1 MLNLLNERSKKL
13 FIEAKKVIP
22 GGVNSP
28 VRAFKS
34 VGGDPIFIKKA
45 KGAYLFDEDDNKYI
59 DYISSWGPLILG
71 HAHESVIEA
80 INQQSYKGT
89 SYGIPT
95 ELETKMA
102 ELVVELAPNVD
113 KVRFVNSGTEAC
125 MSAVRLA
132 RGFTGKDKIIKFSGC
147 YHGHADPFLIEAGSG
162 ASTFG
167 MPNSPGVTKS
177 SAKDTLL
184 AEYNNIDQV
193 IQLFEKN
200 KNEIAAIILEPVA
213 GNMGCVLPKQN
224 FIRALK
230 KLCLSND
237 SLLIF
242 DEVMTGFRLALGGA
256 QELLSIDADL
266 ITYGK
271 VIGGGLPVGA
281 FGGRAEIM
289 DFLAPNG
296 PVYQAGTLSGNP
308 IAMSAGFAMLSHL
321 KQNPSVF
328 TSLDEKTTYLKKGL
342 EERLKNAEL
351 PFQINQLGSMMS
363 LHFTNEPVI
372 DFTTAKKG
380 DNEYFKRYFHA
391 MLANGVYLPP
401 SAYESYFLND
411 AISYEDLD
419 HTLDA
424 LSAAISFIE
433 RKKYVIR
440 NFF

>member
-71 HAHESVIEA
+71 HAHESVIES

-230 KLCLSND
+230 KICQSND

-281 FGGRAEIM
+281 FGGKAEIM

-328 TSLDEKTTYLKKGL
+328 TSIDEKTTYLKKGFEDIL
-342 EERLKNAEL
+342 INAEL

-363 LHFTNEPVI
+363 LHFTNDPVI

-380 DNEYFKRYFHA
+380 DNEYFRRYFHA

-433 RKKYVIR
+433 RK
-440 NFF
+440 

>member
-13 FIEAKKVIP
+13 FTDAKRVIP

-34 VGGDPIFIKKA
+34 VGGDPVFIKEA
-45 KGAYLFDEDDNKYI
+45 KGAYLYDEDGNKYI
-59 DYISSWGPLILG
+59 DFISSWGPLILG
-71 HAHESVIEA
+71 HAHPSVIDA
-80 INQQSYKGT
+80 INTQSYKGT

-102 ELVVELAPNVD
+102 ALVVELAPNVD

-132 RGFTGKDKIIKFSGC
+132 RGYTGKDKIIKFSGC
-147 YHGHADPFLIEAGSG
+147 YHGHADPFLIQAGSG

-167 MPNSPGVTKS
+167 MPNSPGVTPS
-177 SAKDTLL
+177 SAKDTLI
-184 AEYNNIDQV
+184 ADYNNIEQV
-193 IQLFEKN
+193 SSLFELN
-200 KNEIAAIILEPVA
+200 KNEIAAVILEPIA
-213 GNMGCVLPKQN
+213 GNMGCVLPQEN
-224 FIRALK
+224 FIKELK
-230 KLCLSND
+230 DHCHDNGA
-237 SLLIF
+237 LLIF

-256 QELLSIDADL
+256 QEVLSIDADL
-266 ITYGK
+266 VTYGK

-289 DFLAPNG
+289 DYLAPEG

-308 IAMSAGFAMLSHL
+308 IAMSAGYAMLNHL
-321 KQNPSVF
+321 KENPNVF
-328 TSLDEKTTYLKKGL
+328 ISLQDKTTYLANGINKIL
-342 EERLKNAEL
+342 Q
-351 PFQINQLGSMMS
+351 QISIPYQLNKMGSMIS
-363 LHFTNEPVI
+363 LHFTDEPVV
-372 DFTTAKKG
+372 DFKTSQKG

-411 AISYEDLD
+411 AITYEDLD
-419 HTLDA
+419 YTIHSLSKVLD
-424 LSAAISFIE
+424 FI
-433 RKKYVIR
+433 I
-440 NFF
+440 N

>member
-13 FIEAKKVIP
+13 FTDAKRVIP

-34 VGGDPIFIKKA
+34 VGGDPVFIKEA
-45 KGAYLFDEDDNKYI
+45 NGAYLYDEDGNKYI
-59 DYISSWGPLILG
+59 DFISSWGPLILG
-71 HAHESVIEA
+71 HAHPSVIDA
-80 INQQSYKGT
+80 INSQSYKGT

-102 ELVVELAPNVD
+102 ALVVELAPNVE

-132 RGFTGKDKIIKFSGC
+132 RGYTGRDKIIKFSGC
-147 YHGHADPFLIEAGSG
+147 YHGHADPFLIQAGSG

-167 MPNSPGVTKS
+167 MPNSPGVTPS
-177 SAKDTLL
+177 SAKDTLI
-184 AEYNNIDQV
+184 ADFNNIEQ
-193 IQLFEKN
+193 ISSLFELN
-200 KNEIAAIILEPVA
+200 KNEIAAVILEPIA
-213 GNMGCVLPKQN
+213 GNMGCVLPQAN
-224 FIRALK
+224 FIKELK
-230 KLCLSND
+230 EHCHENGA
-237 SLLIF
+237 LLIF

-256 QELLSIDADL
+256 QEVLSIDADL
-266 ITYGK
+266 VTYGK

-289 DFLAPNG
+289 DYLAPEG

-308 IAMSAGFAMLSHL
+308 IAMSAGYAMLNHL
-321 KQNPSVF
+321 KENPNVF
-328 TSLDEKTTYLKKGL
+328 ISLQDKTTYLANGINKIL
-342 EERLKNAEL
+342 QQTSL
-351 PFQINQLGSMMS
+351 PYQLNKMGSMIS
-363 LHFTNEPVI
+363 LHFTDEPVV
-372 DFTTAKKG
+372 DFKTSQKG

-391 MLANGVYLPP
+391 MLTNGVYLPP

-419 HTLDA
+419 YTIHSLGKVLD
-424 LSAAISFIE
+424 FIL
-433 RKKYVIR
+433 K
-440 NFF
+440 

>member
-13 FIEAKKVIP
+13 FTDAKRVIP

-34 VGGDPIFIKKA
+34 VGGDPVFIKEA
-45 KGAYLFDEDDNKYI
+45 KGAYLYDEDGNKYI
-59 DYISSWGPLILG
+59 DFISSWGPLILG
-71 HAHESVIEA
+71 HAHPSVIDA
-80 INQQSYKGT
+80 INTQSYKGT

-102 ELVVELAPNVD
+102 ALVVELAPNVD

-132 RGFTGKDKIIKFSGC
+132 RGYTGRDKIIKFSGC
-147 YHGHADPFLIEAGSG
+147 YHGHADPFLIQAGSG

-167 MPNSPGVTKS
+167 MPNSPGVTPS
-177 SAKDTLL
+177 SAKDTLI
-184 AEYNNIDQV
+184 ADYNNIEQV
-193 IQLFEKN
+193 SSLFELN
-200 KNEIAAIILEPVA
+200 KNEIAAVILEPIA
-213 GNMGCVLPKQN
+213 GNMGCVLPQEN
-224 FIRALK
+224 FIKELK
-230 KLCLSND
+230 EHCYDNGA
-237 SLLIF
+237 LLIF

-256 QELLSIDADL
+256 QEVLSIDADL
-266 ITYGK
+266 VTYGK

-289 DFLAPNG
+289 DYLAPEG

-308 IAMSAGFAMLSHL
+308 IAMSAGYAMLNHL
-321 KQNPSVF
+321 KENPNVF
-328 TSLDEKTTYLKKGL
+328 ISLKDKTTYLANGINKIL
-342 EERLKNAEL
+342 QQTTL
-351 PFQINQLGSMMS
+351 PYQLNKTGSMIS
-363 LHFTNEPVI
+363 LHFTDEPVV
-372 DFTTAKKG
+372 DFKTSQKG

-419 HTLDA
+419 FTIHSLSKVLD
-424 LSAAISFIE
+424 FI
-433 RKKYVIR
+433 I
-440 NFF
+440 N

>member
-419 HTLDA
+419 HTL
-424 LSAAISFIE
+424 SAAISFIE
-433 RKKYVIR
+433 RK
-440 NFF
+440 

>member
-13 FIEAKKVIP
+13 FTDAKRVIP

-34 VGGDPIFIKKA
+34 VGGDPVFIKEA
-45 KGAYLFDEDDNKYI
+45 KGAYLYDEDGNKYI
-59 DYISSWGPLILG
+59 DFISSWGPLILG
-71 HAHESVIEA
+71 HAHPSVIDA
-80 INQQSYKGT
+80 INTQSYKGT

-102 ELVVELAPNVD
+102 ALVVELAPNVD

-132 RGFTGKDKIIKFSGC
+132 RGYTGRDKIIKFSGC
-147 YHGHADPFLIEAGSG
+147 YHGHADPFLIQAGSG

-167 MPNSPGVTKS
+167 MPNSPGVTPS
-177 SAKDTLL
+177 SAKDTLI
-184 AEYNNIDQV
+184 ADYNNIEQV
-193 IQLFEKN
+193 SSLFELN
-200 KNEIAAIILEPVA
+200 KNEIAAVILEPIA
-213 GNMGCVLPKQN
+213 GNMGCVLPQEN
-224 FIRALK
+224 FIKELK
-230 KLCLSND
+230 EHCYDNGA
-237 SLLIF
+237 LLIF

-256 QELLSIDADL
+256 QEVLSIDADL
-266 ITYGK
+266 VTYGK

-289 DFLAPNG
+289 DYLAPEG

-308 IAMSAGFAMLSHL
+308 IAMSAGYAMLNHL
-321 KQNPSVF
+321 KENPNVF
-328 TSLDEKTTYLKKGL
+328 ISLQDKTTYLANGINKIL
-342 EERLKNAEL
+342 QQTTL
-351 PFQINQLGSMMS
+351 PYQLNKTGSMIS
-363 LHFTNEPVI
+363 LHFTDEPVV
-372 DFTTAKKG
+372 DFKTSQKG

-419 HTLDA
+419 FTIHSLSKVLD
-424 LSAAISFIE
+424 FIL
-433 RKKYVIR
+433 K
-440 NFF
+440 